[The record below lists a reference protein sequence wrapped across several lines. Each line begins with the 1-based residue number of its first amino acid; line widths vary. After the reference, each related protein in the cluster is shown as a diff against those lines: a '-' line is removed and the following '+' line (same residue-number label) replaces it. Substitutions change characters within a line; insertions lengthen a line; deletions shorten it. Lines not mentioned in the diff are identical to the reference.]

1 MVIINEKREKILLSR
16 LIEGDPSAFQELYN
30 AYSSPIY
37 YFVYTSLFDKS
48 LAEDITQ
55 SCFVKV
61 WERRAELDASKKFSS
76 YLYTIAKNL
85 VYRETE
91 RQVQDAK
98 YLASLNDTKMDTS
111 PTVEDDMHLQFMQ
124 KMIRDL
130 IKDLPPVR
138 KDIFIMSRVKGYS
151 CKDIATELSV
161 SERTVETQIYRT
173 LLYLK
178 RKLKYFLVLLVAIL

>member
-37 YFVYTSLFDKS
+37 YFVYTSLLDKS

-130 IKDLPPVR
+130 IEDLPPVR

>member
-37 YFVYTSLFDKS
+37 YFVYTSLLDKS

-98 YLASLNDTKMDTS
+98 YLASLNNTKMDTS

-130 IKDLPPVR
+130 IEDLPPVR